1 MNSPQVSTVGYTANA
16 KSLRVLIRNR
26 LPHSVR
32 QAAAFVRLK
41 RVYVSMLAAMVALVS
56 GCTTADFARS
66 VKQTNE
72 DIPAFTQGGLELAQT
87 QEQREARRQ
96 SAQALLDRPLAQTQ
110 AVQLALL
117 NSSALQVLLAE
128 NWNLAAQAAQ
138 GGRLSNPVFMLERM
152 TFANEFDVV
161 RMLSFGLLDVL
172 TLPARY
178 GVAKTQLEL
187 VQVKL
192 ASDVVDE
199 ITRVRQVWVR
209 AVAAQQ
215 MLMYAKQ
222 VNEVAKV
229 SAELARRMQS
239 VGNFTKIQRARQQ
252 AFYAD
257 SATQLALAEHAVTAT
272 REALVRALGLTTQ
285 QAQSLKLPDRL
296 VALPKAPMNPQEVSQ
311 AASTNRLDVKL
322 AQSGVEVALKKQGLN
337 NVTSFTDI
345 EVGLRQATLGDNID
359 GSRIQGRGYEVNI
372 TLPIFDFGDMKRDA
386 MSAQTLAALSR
397 LDAAYQVTASNL
409 RETYSAYRTNY
420 DISKHYRQEVVPLRK
435 VISEENMLRYNGMII
450 GVFELLADAKDT
462 VNSVMA
468 SIQADQQFWL
478 AEAALQAALLG
489 RPVAPMLASSSD
501 RGKPLATG
509 GAGDVAH

>member
-1 MNSPQVSTVGYTANA
+1 MNRIHLP
-16 KSLRVLIRNR
+16 KRFRLIG
-26 LPHSVR
+26 
-32 QAAAFVRLK
+32 
-41 RVYVSMLAAMVALVS
+41 ALVFS
-56 GCTTADFARS
+56 AILVGCTS
-66 VKQTNE
+66 VNFDQSINQTNE
-72 DIPAFTQGGLELAQT
+72 NIPGFTQGKLELALT
-87 QEQREARRQ
+87 QEQREARKQ
-96 SAQALLDRPLAQTQ
+96 STQALLESPLAQSQ

-138 GGRLSNPVFMLERM
+138 GGRLTNPVFMLERM
-152 TFANEFDVV
+152 TFLNEFDLV
-161 RMLSFGLLDVL
+161 RMISFGLLDVL

-178 GVAKTQLEL
+178 GIAKTQLEL
-187 VQVKL
+187 VQIRL
-192 ASDVVDE
+192 AADVVDE

-215 MLMYAKQ
+215 TLIYAKQ

-272 REALVRALGLTTQ
+272 REALARALGLNTQ
-285 QAQSLKLPDRL
+285 QAQSLKLPDRFL
-296 VALPKAPMNPQEVSQ
+296 TLPKAPLNPQEVSQ
-311 AASTNRLDVKL
+311 AASTNRLDVRL
-322 AQSGVEVALKKQGLN
+322 AQSGVEVALKKQGLT

-345 EVGLRQATLGDNID
+345 EVGLRQATLGNNIE

-386 MSAQTLAALSR
+386 MSAQTLAAFSR
-397 LDAAYQVTASNL
+397 LDLAYQMTASNL
-409 RETYSAYRTNY
+409 RESYSAYRTNY
-420 DISKHYRQEVVPLRK
+420 DVAKHYRQEVVPLRK
-435 VISEENMLRYNGMII
+435 VISEENMLRYSGMII

-462 VNSVMA
+462 VNSVMS

-489 RPVAPMLASSSD
+489 RPVAASSEL
-501 RGKPLATG
+501 KPPVSG
-509 GAGDVAH
+509 GSGDVAH

>member
-1 MNSPQVSTVGYTANA
+1 
-16 KSLRVLIRNR
+16 
-26 LPHSVR
+26 
-32 QAAAFVRLK
+32 
-41 RVYVSMLAAMVALVS
+41 
-56 GCTTADFARS
+56 
-66 VKQTNE
+66 
-72 DIPAFTQGGLELAQT
+72 
-87 QEQREARRQ
+87 
-96 SAQALLDRPLAQTQ
+96 
-110 AVQLALL
+110 
-117 NSSALQVLLAE
+117 
-128 NWNLAAQAAQ
+128 
-138 GGRLSNPVFMLERM
+138 
-152 TFANEFDVV
+152 
-161 RMLSFGLLDVL
+161 
-172 TLPARY
+172 
-178 GVAKTQLEL
+178 
-187 VQVKL
+187 
-192 ASDVVDE
+192 
-199 ITRVRQVWVR
+199 
-209 AVAAQQ
+209 
-215 MLMYAKQ
+215 
-222 VNEVAKV
+222 
-229 SAELARRMQS
+229 MQS

-257 SATQLALAEHAVTAT
+257 SATQLALAEHAVTVT
-272 REALVRALGLTTQ
+272 REALARTLGLNTQ
-285 QAQSLKLPDRL
+285 QAQRLKLPDRL
-296 VALPKAPMNPQEVSQ
+296 VTLPKVPMNPQEVSQ

-345 EVGLRQATLGDNID
+345 EVGLRQATVGDNIE

-468 SIQADQQFWL
+468 LIQSDQQFWL

>member
-1 MNSPQVSTVGYTANA
+1 MNGLQVRTLGYLAPV
-16 KSLRVLIRNR
+16 KSLHALTRIR
-26 LPHSVR
+26 LPQCER
-32 QAAAFVRLK
+32 NAATFVQIK
-41 RVYVSMLAAMVALVS
+41 RVWLLAITAVVVLLS

-72 DIPAFTQGGLELAQT
+72 DIPGFTQGGLELAQT
-87 QEQREARRQ
+87 QEQREARKQ
-96 SAQALLDRPLAQTQ
+96 SAQALLERPLAQTQ

-128 NWNLAAQAAQ
+128 NWSLAAQAAQ

-152 TFANEFDVV
+152 TFTNEFDVV

-178 GVAKTQLEL
+178 GIAKTQLEL

-199 ITRVRQVWVR
+199 ITRVRQAWVR

-215 MLMYAKQ
+215 TLIYAKQ

-272 REALVRALGLTTQ
+272 REALARALGLNTQ
-285 QAQSLKLPDRL
+285 QAQNLKLPDRL
-296 VALPKAPMNPQEVSQ
+296 VTLPKAPMNPKEVSQ

-322 AQSGVEVALKKQGLN
+322 AQSGVEVALKKQGLD

-345 EVGLRQATLGDNID
+345 EVGLQQVTVGDNIE
-359 GSRIQGRGYEVNI
+359 GSRIQGRGYEINI

-420 DISKHYRQEVVPLRK
+420 DVSKHYRQEVVPLRK

-489 RPVAPMLASSSD
+489 RPVMASTE
-501 RGKPLATG
+501 RLKPPASG
-509 GAGDVAH
+509 GSGDVAH